1 MKVIAILLLCML
13 ALSAVARNVPNVPE
27 FDPETGDVAATKEV
41 LQVVGGILAGTFS
54 YHLGI
59 DQCFNSAKDI
69 FVNFRTAIGHLRTES
84 HTNVKNGLVELGKAL
99 LEIPDGIKNC
109 KELGNIPIKLRAL
122 AVQFANPTLLVV
134 NVGKN
139 ILWHS
144 RTIYKEIKAAIG
156 HYDNKQWFSMG
167 YNIGIIAD
175 VVFLRIEEKYT
186 KLQNDGVDFL
196 DGFAHGLNPTYYE
209 DTKECI
215 NNVSGETFERIKN
228 DLSKLDWKN
237 PAKSVE
243 AIQDIVE
250 VFKAIITTCQTTS
263 KDFEEFIQR
272 FTNAFN
278 PLTFVEAALKIITNP
293 TKFYKMIKEIQSDV
307 KNKQWYNAGDVTGD
321 FVGEVL
327 KLRVSQVE
335 TMLKK

>member
-13 ALSAVARNVPNVPE
+13 TLSAVARNVPNVPE
-27 FDPETGDVAATKEV
+27 FDYENGDVAATKEV
-41 LQVVGGILAGTFS
+41 LEVVGGILAGTFS
-54 YHLGI
+54 YRLGI
-59 DQCFNSAKDI
+59 AQCFTSSKDI
-69 FVNFRTAIGHLRTES
+69 FTGFRTAIGHLRAETPS
-84 HTNVKNGLVELGKAL
+84 SVKTGIIEIGKTL
-99 LEIPDGIKNC
+99 LDIPDAIKTC

-144 RTIYKEIKAAIG
+144 RTIFREVWAAIG

-167 YNIGIIAD
+167 FNIGVIAD

-196 DGFAHGLNPTYYE
+196 DGFAHGLNPIYYE
-209 DTKECI
+209 DAKQCI
-215 NNVSGETFERIKN
+215 DNVSVETFQRIEN
-228 DLSKLDWKN
+228 DLNRLDWKN
-237 PAKSVE
+237 PTRSIE
-243 AIQDIVE
+243 AIKDIVE
-250 VFKAIITTCQTTS
+250 VFKSIITTCQTTS

-278 PLTFVEAALKIITNP
+278 PLTFVEAAIKIITNP
-293 TKFYKMIKEIQSDV
+293 TKFIKMIKDIQNDV

-327 KLRVSQVE
+327 KLRMSQVE